1 MENQS
6 GSFTAADGNKMFFQ
20 SWSPSGNPEMVIAL
34 VHGLGEHSGRY
45 QHWARKFCEESIAFA
60 AFDLRGHG
68 LSEGKRGNIPSLE
81 VAFSDIGLFL
91 ERVEVIFP
99 DTPVVLYGHSL
110 GGNLAVN
117 YVLSR
122 DSNLAALVMTSPWL
136 QLSAPVPNYKKMLAH
151 LAGSLMPSFIQPSG
165 LDPVYLSRDQKVVHE
180 YRSDPLVHDRISAGL
195 YLSGSHGSE
204 KALSLA
210 GNITMPV
217 LIMHGT
223 DDGLTSPEGSKSFN
237 GNSGENVTLKLWD
250 GFYHELHN
258 EPEKDDVF
266 LFIAG
271 WLHKD
276 VN

>member
-6 GSFTAADGNKMFFQ
+6 GSFTSADGNKMFFQ

-81 VAFSDIGLFL
+81 VAFIDIGLFL
-91 ERVEVIFP
+91 DRVGVIFP
-99 DTPVVLYGHSL
+99 GTPVVLYGHSL

-266 LFIAG
+266 LFITG